1 MRFLSLKLS
10 LFSLFTIVF
19 LSYTALHGLF
29 LPDEGYIVNTAQ
41 RILDQQVLYKD
52 FDFVY
57 TPLSAWLTG
66 LSFVFFGES
75 ILVER
80 LFHLGIVLVSI
91 FYLLKIGRL
100 LTKGVLLS
108 LLPALFFIA
117 WGPSHINF
125 MAPGIL
131 VLEIAVISLYY
142 YLQGKNQDKAGS
154 LFITGIGI
162 TLMFLTKQNFGA
174 AFLVFCL
181 LDVAINTKQKKIV
194 LPLLKGFLISMGIFF
209 LYLLATNSVQPFITS
224 MWVYSI
230 ERIILKNNLHTPFEF
245 WSMGGIA
252 KLLLY
257 GSPLI
262 LSTLTLWKNKR
273 QTAGF
278 CLGLFVLINYLVGVR
293 PETDYVHLS
302 PLLGLSGLVVLPLL
316 LTKSKKW
323 QSYSLYIASVILF
336 LTGIWSALFFGY
348 YRWSTPLVAQN
359 SFVANPH
366 IRIWTDSS
374 TQRLI
379 MDLTTK
385 LDAYGKDQKIFINYY
400 APMFYFFLGR
410 ANPTRYDYTG
420 LFMNYQL
427 QAIQELKQKQV
438 GIIIATTESMKYQ
451 TTLQRFINANYLPE
465 VLVEDHIIM
474 LRRDLKAIQKDQQPQ

>member
-1 MRFLSLKLS
+1 MKPLSLSLS

-29 LPDEGYIVNTAQ
+29 FPDEGYIVNTAQ

-100 LTKGVLLS
+100 LTKGVLLP

-131 VLEIAVISLYY
+131 VLEIAIISLYY
-142 YLQGKNQDKAGS
+142 YLQGKNQNKARS

-162 TLMFLTKQNFGA
+162 TLMFLTKQNFGT

-181 LDVAINTKQKKIV
+181 IDIGINTKQKKIV
-194 LPLLKGFLISMGIFF
+194 FPLLKGFLISMGIFF
-209 LYLLATNSVQPFITS
+209 LYLLATSSVQPFFTN

-245 WSMGGIA
+245 WSIGGMA

-257 GSPLI
+257 SSPFF
-262 LSTLTLWKNKR
+262 LSTFTLWKNKR
-273 QTAGF
+273 QSIGF
-278 CLGLFVLINYLVGVR
+278 CLGLFVVIHYLVGVR

-316 LTKSKKW
+316 LAINRKW
-323 QSYSLYIASVILF
+323 QKYSLYFAGAGLF
-336 LTGIWSALFFGY
+336 VTGVWSSLFFGY

-374 TQRLI
+374 TARLI
-379 MDLTTK
+379 TNLTK
-385 LDAYGKDQKIFINYY
+385 RLDVYNKDQKIFINYY
-400 APMFYFFLGR
+400 APMFYFFLGK

-427 QAIQELKQKQV
+427 QAIQELMQKKV
-438 GIIIATTESMKYQ
+438 GIIIATTESIKYQ
-451 TTLQRFINANYLPE
+451 TMLQRFINTNYLPE